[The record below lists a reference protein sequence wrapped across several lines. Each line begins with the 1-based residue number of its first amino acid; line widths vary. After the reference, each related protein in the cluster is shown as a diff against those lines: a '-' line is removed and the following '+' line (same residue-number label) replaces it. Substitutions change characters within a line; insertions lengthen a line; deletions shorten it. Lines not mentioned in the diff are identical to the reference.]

1 MLFNLVDKDLQ
12 GITSPELLRFRLSAF
27 TKQEDYQELECCERA
42 PGVLR
47 GLTIKDCVNSDLVV
61 FDRLAFNMVSTKIP
75 GHKVILVVHC
85 MNNDQVKPFIIPDIV
100 VRSRSRKTV

>member
-1 MLFNLVDKDLQ
+1 MQ
-12 GITSPELLRFRLSAF
+12 CAASQELLRFRLSAF
-27 TKQEDYQELECCERA
+27 TKKEEYQELECCEKA

-47 GLTIKDCVNSDLVV
+47 GMTIRDCVNSDLVV

-75 GHKVILVVHC
+75 GHKVILVVQC
-85 MNNDQVKPFIIPDIV
+85 MNSDQVKPFIIPNIV